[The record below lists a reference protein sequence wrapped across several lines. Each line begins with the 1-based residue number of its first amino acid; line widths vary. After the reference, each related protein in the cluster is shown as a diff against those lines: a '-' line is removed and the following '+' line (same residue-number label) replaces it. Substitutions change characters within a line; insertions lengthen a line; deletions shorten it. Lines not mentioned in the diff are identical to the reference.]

1 MKFKTKITK
10 KSLTNHFKYYVW
22 VYVVA
27 MVLCTTFFGM
37 SVTVI
42 NNQAPPES
50 KLFTYICGEAISIDY
65 LTAFYE
71 ELDGAM
77 REKFPEMKVISCENL
92 AYNSQSTLASTYKEK
107 FLSLVSGKYG
117 DVMLL
122 PYNEFADLAQN
133 GLFEPLE
140 DDFADYLADVDEISL
155 KTVTMTLNNYES
167 LPETHVYGIPLS
179 HLKFFPYF
187 YDTTDKVL
195 VITSYSQNK
204 EKAKV
209 LAEWYLDYMIE
220 TEWYGTLTRK

>member
-10 KSLTNHFKYYVW
+10 KSLANHFKYYVW

-27 MVLCTTFFGM
+27 MVLCGTFFSM

-42 NNQAPPES
+42 NNQAPPEN
-50 KLFTYICGEAISIDY
+50 KLFTYICGDAISIDY
-65 LTAFYE
+65 FTAFYE
-71 ELDGAM
+71 EMYDAMLD
-77 REKFPEMKVISCENL
+77 KFPEMKVVSCENL
-92 AYNSQSTLASTYKEK
+92 SYNATGSMSNSYKEK
-107 FLSLVSGKYG
+107 FLSLISNNYG

-140 DDFADYLADVDEISL
+140 DDFARYLDDVDSISL
-155 KTVTMTLNNYES
+155 KTVTMTLENEDGTVG
-167 LPETHVYGIPLS
+167 THIYGIPLS
-179 HLKFFPYF
+179 HLEFFPYF